1 MLDRELILFHTALL
15 NQNRTRENDFDMTI
29 SIRTTNKLIMPIDY
43 GSDKYQV
50 YDATEII
57 VHEILHGMGISSS
70 ATYIRKEGVKYI
82 GPRYFPE
89 NKNGLR
95 TIYFGNGIYDKYLY
109 SDGESMHDIVQ
120 SMTVKNISYRQANAY
135 IQNIPKLPQLK
146 KIEAFH
152 AGNNPVYFKTKY
164 NKTVRIQ
171 TSKTKFFLDHL
182 SSENFR
188 HSLDHIMTPYSKYY
202 PHVIQYKTL
211 VQGWKTAPLGNNTID
226 ILETLGYEKNPFPQR
241 KKSQLALY
249 EEMQKY
255 SYKPWDV
262 RFKN

>member
-164 NKTVRIQ
+164 NKTVKIQNNVDYGNSLDYLMTRI
-171 TSKTKFFLDHL
+171 
-182 SSENFR
+182 SSE
-188 HSLDHIMTPYSKYY
+188 YSDI
-202 PHVIQYKTL
+202 IQKKTL
-211 VQGWKTAPLGNNTID
+211 VQDWLTAPLGNNTID
-226 ILETLGYEKNPFPQR
+226 ILETLGYKKNPSPQR
-241 KKSQLALY
+241 EKSQLALY
-249 EEMQKY
+249 EEMRKY
-255 SYKPWDV
+255 
-262 RFKN
+262 N